1 MIHRQH
7 IDIMCRIALR
17 PTCVSLKK
25 GGIIF
30 MCCRLVEMREKQVVC
45 IKDGTILGFVGDV
58 EVDTCSGK
66 LVSIVIFGRKRCFGL
81 FGRENDC
88 RVPWESIEVI
98 GEDSILVNFDGLG
111 QGGRKKS
118 GFFSSFFGS

>member
-17 PTCVSLKK
+17 PTCVRLKK

-45 IKDGTILGFVGDV
+45 IKDGTILGFVG
-58 EVDTCSGK
+58 SGK

-111 QGGRKKS
+111 QGRRKKS